1 MHSTLKLRESDP
13 HDVFAIAPDTVPL
26 AWADKVIADI
36 ARDANQPSSDQQPPA
51 GSSAAVAAPTVDT
64 NFRATTVNDLH
75 VANDRPVP
83 PPSTGSGAKS
93 KVAVFL
99 FALCSG
105 LAAAAWQ
112 HYGGAAKQMISDWS
126 PPFTLTSSPPTETT
140 GLTDQ
145 PDTPAVQVSS
155 QAPAADQAPPQDA
168 SAAQPSEA
176 TAPAAAAP
184 SPDAAQLQSMARD
197 VAAMGAQIEQLKASI
212 AELRASQ
219 QAMALAKPSDA
230 KASEIKPSE
239 TKPLMQNP
247 RPKMPAPPRPIAA
260 PVRRPMAAYP
270 PVQASAP
277 PPLPQQLPPA
287 ALQQPAPPPPAQF
300 DGDEPVMRPPMPL
313 R

>member
-13 HDVFAIAPDTVPL
+13 HDIFAIAPDTVPV

-36 ARDANQPSSDQQPPA
+36 ARDAGTLAPDQPPRA
-51 GSSAAVAAPTVDT
+51 ASSAAAAAPTVDT

-93 KVAVFL
+93 KVAIFL

-112 HYGGAAKQMISDWS
+112 HYGGAAKQLISDWA
-126 PPFTLTSSPPTETT
+126 PPFALTSSPPTEQT
-140 GLTDQ
+140 GLTGQ
-145 PDTPAVQVSS
+145 PDTPAVAAS
-155 QAPAADQAPPQDA
+155 AADQAPPQDA

-176 TAPAAAAP
+176 TASAAAVP
-184 SPDAAQLQSMARD
+184 SPDATQLQSMARD
-197 VAAMGAQIEQLKASI
+197 VAAMGAQIQQLKTSI
-212 AELRASQ
+212 AELKASQ
-219 QAMALAKPSDA
+219 QAMAIARPSDA
-230 KASEIKPSE
+230 RTSEIKPSE
-239 TKPLMQNP
+239 TKPLIQNP

-260 PVRRPMAAYP
+260 PVRRPMPAYP
-270 PVQASAP
+270 PVQAAAPLPLP
-277 PPLPQQLPPA
+277 PPALLPA
-287 ALQQPAPPPPAQF
+287 SPPPPAQAQF
-300 DGDEPVMRPPMPL
+300 NGDEPVVRPPMPL

>member
-64 NFRATTVNDLH
+64 NFRATTVNDLD

-93 KVAVFL
+93 KVAIFL

-112 HYGGAAKQMISDWS
+112 HYGGAAKQLITDWA
-126 PPFTLTSSPPTETT
+126 PPFALTSSPPTEQT
-140 GLTDQ
+140 GLTGQ
-145 PDTPAVQVSS
+145 PDTPAVAA
-155 QAPAADQAPPQDA
+155 APADQAPPPQDA
-168 SAAQPSEA
+168 SAAPPTDA
-176 TAPAAAAP
+176 TAPAAAP
-184 SPDAAQLQSMARD
+184 PPGAAQLQSMARD
-197 VAAMGAQIEQLKASI
+197 VAAMGTQIEQLKASI
-212 AELRASQ
+212 AELKASQ
-219 QAMALAKPSDA
+219 QAMAIAKPS
-230 KASEIKPSE
+230 EIRTSAP
-239 TKPLMQNP
+239 NP
-247 RPKMPAPPRPIAA
+247 RPRISAPPPRSAVA
-260 PVRRPMAAYP
+260 PLRRPMAAYP

-277 PPLPQQLPPA
+277 LPQQLPPP
-287 ALQQPAPPPPAQF
+287 ALQQPAPPPPPARAQF
-300 DGDEPVMRPPMPL
+300 DGDDPVVRPPMPL